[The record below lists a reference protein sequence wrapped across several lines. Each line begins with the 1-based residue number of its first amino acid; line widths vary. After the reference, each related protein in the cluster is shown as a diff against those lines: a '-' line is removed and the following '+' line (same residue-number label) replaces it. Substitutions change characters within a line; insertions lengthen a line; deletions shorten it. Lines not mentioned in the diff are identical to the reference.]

1 MARKYLDPKAD
12 LTFKKVFGEHK
23 NLMISFLNAL
33 LPLDKGK
40 QVESIE
46 YLPPEMVPD
55 NPDKKNSIVDVRC
68 EETGG
73 RKFIVEMQLNWTTA
87 FKERVLFNAAKAY
100 VRQIDRSEK
109 YKLLQPVYS
118 LNLVNKVFEPDTENC
133 YHHYS
138 MVHSLDT
145 KKQIDGLHLVFV
157 ELPKFKPQ
165 SFAEKK
171 MAVLWLKFL
180 TEIDEKTRA
189 APQELLDNPEVA
201 QALEIMEVAAYS
213 DAELAAYDG
222 YWDAVR
228 IEATIMGELNDARAD
243 LLDAQAKVVEAT
255 AARDALATE
264 RDAANARADAATEKL
279 CQTARNLKAMNLTTE
294 QIAAATGLT
303 AEEIAAL

>member
-1 MARKYLDPKAD
+1 MAKYLDPKAD
-12 LTFKKVFGEHK
+12 VTFKKVFGEHK
-23 NLMISFLNAL
+23 NLVISLLNAL
-33 LPLDKGK
+33 LPLDEGK
-40 QVESIE
+40 KVETIE

-100 VRQIDRSEK
+100 VRQIDRSDK
-109 YKLLQPVYS
+109 FKLLQPVYS
-118 LNLVNKVFEPDTENC
+118 LNLVNKIFEPDTDNC

-138 MVHSLDT
+138 MVHNLDT
-145 KKQIDGLHLVFV
+145 KKRIDGLHLVFV

-180 TEIDEKTRA
+180 TEIDEKTRT
-189 APQELLDNPEVA
+189 APQELLDNPEVSM
-201 QALEIMEVAAYS
+201 ALEIVEESAYTAEEMAAY
-213 DAELAAYDG
+213 EG

-228 IEATIMGELNDARAD
+228 REATIIGELNDAREELAEEKKNRD
-243 LLDAQAKVVEAT
+243 EAV
-255 AARDALATE
+255 
-264 RDAANARADAATEKL
+264 ARADAATAERDAAVEKL
-279 CQTARNLKAMNLTTE
+279 RQSARKMKDKDFAVAD
-294 QIAAATGLT
+294 IAELTGLT

>member
-1 MARKYLDPKAD
+1 MAKKYLDPKSD

-33 LPLDKGK
+33 LPLDEGK

-118 LNLVNKVFEPDTENC
+118 LNLVNKIFEPDTENC

-138 MVHSLDT
+138 MVHNLDT

-171 MAVLWLKFL
+171 MAILWLKFL
-180 TEIDEKTRA
+180 TEIDEKTRV

-243 LLDAQAKVVEAT
+243 LLDAQAKVEEAT
-255 AARDALATE
+255 AE
-264 RDAANARADAATEKL
+264 RDAAMAERDSAIVKMRQDKL
-279 CQTARNLKAMNLTTE
+279 QTARNLKAMNLADE

-303 AEEIAAL
+303 ADEIAAL